1 MRISELSVG
10 KRIDKVGVSPT
21 MQIAAEVKM
30 MRAGGENIIDLSV
43 GEPDFQT
50 PQNIKDAAKKAIDDN
65 HTKYTINA
73 GTIELRK
80 AISKSLKR
88 DHNLNYDIDEIIVSN
103 GAKQSVY
110 NTIMSTVHVD
120 DEVIIPAPYWVSYP
134 QMVTLAHG
142 EAVIIPTT
150 RESGFKITPKQLT
163 EAITPYTRALILCN
177 PSNPT
182 GSAYTEKELEQIAEI
197 VLKHHIFVIADE
209 IYEKLTYDDF
219 EFVSFASLGDEIK
232 KRTVLINGVSKAYAM
247 TGWRIGYTAAQKNI
261 VEGIN
266 KLQSHS
272 TSHANAIAQQAAI
285 EAITGPQDAVEFM
298 RKEFEVRRNFFHEEL
313 NKLEGISCD
322 KPEGAFYL
330 FPDISKLFHHSTDV
344 LKVDSSFDF
353 AMYLLYEAKIATVP
367 GSAFGAEGYLRMSFA
382 TSMDNLEEAVRRL
395 KIAVNKILAR

>member
-21 MQIAAEVKM
+21 MRIAAEAKM

>member
-1 MRISELSVG
+1 MRINELSVG

-21 MQIAAEVKM
+21 MRIAAEAKM
-30 MRAGGENIIDLSV
+30 MKASGENIIDLSV
-43 GEPDFQT
+43 GEPDFPT

-80 AISKSLKR
+80 AISQSLKM
-88 DHNLNYDIDEIIVSN
+88 DYNLDYDIDEIIVSN

-110 NTIMSTVHVD
+110 NTIMATVHVD

-150 RESGFKITPKQLT
+150 RESGFKLTPEQLT
-163 EAITPYTRALILCN
+163 KAITPYTRALILCN

-182 GSAYTEKELEQIAEI
+182 GAAYSRNELEEIAEI
-197 VLKHHIFVIADE
+197 VSKHHIFVIADE
-209 IYEKLTYDDF
+209 IYAKLTYDDF
-219 EFVSFASLGDEIK
+219 EFVSFASLSEKIK

-247 TGWRIGYTAAQKNI
+247 TGWRIGYTAAQKNVI
-261 VEGIN
+261 DGIN

-285 EAITGPQDAVEFM
+285 EAITGPQEAVEFM
-298 RKEFEVRRNFFHEEL
+298 RKEFEMRRNFFHEEL
-313 NKLEGISCD
+313 NKIEGISCD

-344 LKVDSSFDF
+344 LKVDSSFDL

-367 GSAFGAEGYLRMSFA
+367 GSAFGAEGYLRMSYA
-382 TSMDNLEEAVRRL
+382 TSMNNLEEAVKRL
-395 KIAVNKILAR
+395 KSAVNKILDK

>member
-21 MQIAAEVKM
+21 MRIAAEAKM

-43 GEPDFQT
+43 GEPDFPT

>member
-367 GSAFGAEGYLRMSFA
+367 GSAFGAEGYLRMSYA